1 MAKKYNMKYLEVSA
15 KNGMNVEEC
24 FRTLVT
30 QIKDK
35 YDELD
40 EPIFGGSGVHIRK
53 GMDGKIGSC
62 GC

>member
-1 MAKKYNMKYLEVSA
+1 
-15 KNGMNVEEC
+15 MNVEEC

-40 EPIFGGSGVHIRK
+40 EPIFRGSGIHIGK
-53 GMDGKIGSC
+53 GMDGKISNC